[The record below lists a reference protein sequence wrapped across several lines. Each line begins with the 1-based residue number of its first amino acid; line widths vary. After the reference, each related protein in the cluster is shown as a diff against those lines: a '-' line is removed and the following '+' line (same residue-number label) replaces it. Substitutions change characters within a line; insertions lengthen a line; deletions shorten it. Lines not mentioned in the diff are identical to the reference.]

1 MVCEDVIPIVVFG
14 VVVRHCVVVGPVQ
27 TSALSA
33 CTSAYFSEFR
43 GLPDINESPTVT
55 RLSSLRVRLAD
66 SLLTMTSIGTGYDL
80 SASTYSPDGRIFQVN
95 TIFYFVS
102 GYTYICIF
110 FQVEYANKAVENSGS
125 AHFPYDFDVYSDA
138 LVRFNSTAIG
148 IRCKDGIVLAVEKLV
163 HSKLL
168 VPGANR
174 RIQTIDRHI
183 GLVDLVHYIIICFFI
198 NLEFNLYRQL
208 QVSLQMADIYPTE
221 LAMKL
226 LTTEIPTDLPPP
238 SR

>member
-27 TSALSA
+27 TSAPSA

-110 FQVEYANKAVENSGS
+110 FSG
-125 AHFPYDFDVYSDA
+125 
-138 LVRFNSTAIG
+138 
-148 IRCKDGIVLAVEKLV
+148 
-163 HSKLL
+163 
-168 VPGANR
+168 
-174 RIQTIDRHI
+174 RI
-183 GLVDLVHYIIICFFI
+183 C
-198 NLEFNLYRQL
+198 
-208 QVSLQMADIYPTE
+208 
-221 LAMKL
+221 
-226 LTTEIPTDLPPP
+226 
-238 SR
+238 